1 MKKSIF
7 KKKIIYV
14 HTYLYMIFVKLSFR
28 TTLLTTKSEFKCD
41 KSILSNSAVKEIR
54 KYHQK

>member
-1 MKKSIF
+1 MILT
-7 KKKIIYV
+7 
-14 HTYLYMIFVKLSFR
+14 TYLYMIFVKLSFR

-54 KYHQK
+54 KYYQK

>member
-1 MKKSIF
+1 MSGYNNTTFMILT
-7 KKKIIYV
+7 
-14 HTYLYMIFVKLSFR
+14 TYLYMIFVKLSFR

-54 KYHQK
+54 KYYQK